1 VDRADTYPFRGLR
14 LLDFGVGAVGV
25 EVGRLF
31 AEYGADVIK
40 VESHAKPDFMRAL
53 TPAWMNPA
61 FASSSRSKRS
71 FGVNLG
77 SERGVELVHQLARV
91 SDVVVDNN
99 AAGVMERL
107 GLGYEALRAVN
118 PRIVVFT
125 SQMVGGQG
133 PWGGWI
139 GYGPSTHPVSG
150 LQYLWNYPEDAE
162 RPAGSVNIFPD
173 HLVGRLGALAAV
185 AALIARERSGR
196 GCKLDAAQFET
207 PINMLGDLFAREAL
221 APGSL
226 RPAGNRSPRG
236 APWGVYRCAG
246 PDEWCAI
253 NVRSDAEWQALAG
266 ALGSPEWC
274 QRPEYRTANGRLAQ
288 QDELDARLGEWT
300 QTRTPQ
306 EVARVL
312 QEAGVPAGDVQHA
325 AHQLADPQLAARG
338 YARVVDQPGVGGM
351 VFEGPSFR
359 GTDLPDPIVLP
370 APLLGE
376 HTRPVARELLG
387 LAEAEIDALVAAG
400 VLEETRPFAG
410 APAAPSR

>member
-1 VDRADTYPFRGLR
+1 VGADDAYPFRGLR
-14 LLDFGVGAVGV
+14 VLDFGVGAVGV

-40 VESHAKPDFMRAL
+40 IECHARPDFMRAL
-53 TPAWMNPA
+53 TPAWMNPS

-71 FGVNLG
+71 FAVDLS
-77 SERGVELVHQLARV
+77 SERGVRLLHQLVRV

-99 AAGVMERL
+99 GAGVMEKL
-107 GLGYEALRAVN
+107 GAGYEALHATN

-133 PWGGWI
+133 PWRGWI

-150 LQYLWNYPEDAE
+150 LQYLWNHPEDAE

-173 HLVGRLGALAAV
+173 HLVGRIGALAAV
-185 AALIARERSGR
+185 AALIQRERSGR
-196 GCKLDAAQFET
+196 GCKIDAAQFEA
-207 PINMLGDLFAREAL
+207 PINLLGDLFAREAL

-253 NVRSDAEWQALAG
+253 NVRSDAEWEALG
-266 ALGSPEWC
+266 RALGSPEWC
-274 QRPEYRTANGRLAQ
+274 VRREYRTASGRRAH

-300 QTRTPQ
+300 ASRTPQ

-312 QEAGVPAGDVQHA
+312 QAAGVPAGDVQHA

-338 YARVVDQPGVGGM
+338 YARVVDQPGVGGV

-359 GTDLPDPIVLP
+359 GTDLPDPIIGP
-370 APLLGE
+370 APLLGQ
-376 HTRPVARELLG
+376 HTREVARELLG
-387 LAEAEIDALVAAG
+387 LSDPEIDALVAEG
-400 VLEETRPFAG
+400 VLEEARPFAG
-410 APAAPSR
+410 APA

>member
-1 VDRADTYPFRGLR
+1 MGAEDAYPFRGLR
-14 LLDFGVGAVGV
+14 VLDFGVGAVGV

-40 VESHAKPDFMRAL
+40 VESQARPDFMRAL

-71 FGVNLG
+71 FAVDLS
-77 SERGVELVHQLARV
+77 SERGVGLLHQLVRV

-99 AAGVMERL
+99 GAGVMEKL
-107 GLGYEALRAVN
+107 GVGYEALRATN

-133 PWGGWI
+133 PWSRWI

-173 HLVGRLGALAAV
+173 HLVGRIGALAAV
-185 AALIARERSGR
+185 AALIQRERSGR
-196 GCKLDAAQFET
+196 GCKIDAAQFET
-207 PINMLGDLFAREAL
+207 PINLLGDLFALEEL

-236 APWGVYRCAG
+236 APWGIYRCAG

-253 NVRSDAEWQALAG
+253 NVRSDAEWEALRR
-266 ALGSPEWC
+266 ALGSPDWSG
-274 QRPEYRTANGRLAQ
+274 RPEYRTASGRLAH

-300 QTRTPQ
+300 ADRTPQ
-306 EVARVL
+306 EVAQRL
-312 QEAGVPAGDVQHA
+312 QAEGVPAGDVQHA

-359 GTDLPDPIVLP
+359 GTDLPEPIIGP
-370 APLLGE
+370 APLLGQ
-376 HTRPVARELLG
+376 HTREVARELLG
-387 LAEAEIDALVAAG
+387 LSEPEIDALVAEG
-400 VLEETRPFAG
+400 VLEEARPFEG
-410 APAAPSR
+410 APGWGQA